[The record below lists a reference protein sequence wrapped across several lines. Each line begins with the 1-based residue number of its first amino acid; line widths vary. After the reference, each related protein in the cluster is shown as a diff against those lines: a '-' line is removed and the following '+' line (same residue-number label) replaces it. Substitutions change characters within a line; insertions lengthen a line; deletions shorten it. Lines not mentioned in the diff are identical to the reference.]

1 MSLLYHKRIR
11 LFLFG
16 LTRSRAFRARC
27 RRAGW
32 IEEWVA
38 AFRAK
43 EMKFVVES
51 LAEDGIIERDEP
63 GFDNGGFAVMTSVCE
78 FLSLAKRS
86 RPIRYLH
93 HDSPDDNTAFH

>member
-1 MSLLYHKRIR
+1 M
-11 LFLFG
+11 
-16 LTRSRAFRARC
+16 
-27 RRAGW
+27 
-32 IEEWVA
+32 E
-38 AFRAK
+38 
-43 EMKFVVES
+43 FVVES